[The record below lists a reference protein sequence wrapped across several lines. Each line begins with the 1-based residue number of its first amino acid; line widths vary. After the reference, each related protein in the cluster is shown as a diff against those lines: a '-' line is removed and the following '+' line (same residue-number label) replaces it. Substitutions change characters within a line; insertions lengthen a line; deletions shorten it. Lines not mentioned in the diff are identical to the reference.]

1 MAKQIK
7 RTDIAETDLYKDIR
21 DSATKTIVEINKVN
35 QELQKTAQVI
45 ASSLKGELDKTTK
58 SIENFSKNVTTMNA
72 VVDQSIKMD
81 EAKAK
86 ALKVQLDADIK
97 LQKLQ
102 QEKEKTAQ
110 QQLRTQAQQEKAA
123 KANARAVGQE
133 TDAYKKLVIATRD
146 QKNQSKALGAE
157 LLELEKNGQKNTKAF
172 KDLEKRYK
180 EVTKAAQQ
188 GDVELKKLD
197 KTVGDNFRN
206 VGNYSSALDGL
217 KGALGKVGLAFGIG
231 SVVTDAFGTIKQFDQ
246 SVQDLSAITGASGA
260 ELDKYRESA
269 IEMGKGVVGG
279 AAATVEAFKLIGSA
293 KPELLAN
300 ADSLIAVTDAAITL
314 SKAAGMDLPEAATA
328 LTDAMNQFGAPAE
341 EAGRFINVLA
351 AGSKFGSAEIPQVT
365 EALLKFG
372 AAAKNSNVSIEEST
386 ALIEDLAEKGLKG
399 AEAGTAIRNVL
410 LKIGSPDAL
419 PKEAQDRLKDL
430 GISFEDLTDTTK
442 PLADRLDVLK
452 PLLKDQTTLIKVFGT
467 ENAIAA
473 TNILSTTDR
482 LRELTTQVT
491 GTNTANEQAAIRA
504 ATLNDAINRLK
515 ESWNAIVLSFQSG
528 TGVAGILTKAL
539 MFLANNLGTIVK
551 TIGAA
556 AGIFATYKVTVTA
569 TNAITKAYT
578 ATMALMN
585 LAFGKNA
592 IATKGADV
600 AMKAF
605 NATTKANPIGLLVTV
620 LATAVTAFFAF
631 RDSASEAEK
640 AQKRLNDAV
649 KAGEE
654 QGKRAASTFR
664 AVTEDRFKQIED
676 QAKRMR
682 LQGEDAAKVDKWVL
696 EQKKAFQEQE
706 NDFIDF
712 NIKKREKQTKATVD
726 ANKAEIAALDERIKK
741 QEQLLMGSISDGQ
754 RVIVQNQIKSLKS
767 QQRALETSS
776 MMSIKNFESYK
787 SNLLKSR
794 DELDSQILASS
805 EEVVNADKEAAE
817 KLNAAQQK
825 RQQELD
831 LLRKRA
837 EDLEDARIEDEF
849 KRKEQQLKRA
859 FEREM
864 QAIKGNS
871 EIENRLRKE
880 LELKLNNDI
889 LELQKDRHAKSLK
902 LVEDALASVDKKY
915 EDGDKK
921 RQDDDEKMYQMEV
934 KAAEKR
940 TKQAESENLDKITD
954 QKQFDI
960 EEQKRLIAHLKEM
973 LAIQKAYG
981 KDAEALDT
989 EIQIKKAE
997 KQLETMEKETT
1008 AVKDNSEVQK
1018 KIIEEVTNYAIKK
1031 TDERIAAIDKE
1042 IAAAQR
1048 QAEFYEKLAAEGNI
1062 TAEQSLL
1069 EQQKIIDE
1077 AEKEREQLERRKQQ
1091 IQLISAGVSTYQSKV
1106 AAGDQSPLL
1115 NTIKDITLLTQFLSN
1130 LPAFFDGT
1138 EDTGQG
1144 GGIDGKGGFHA
1155 VLHPHER
1162 VIPASENAKL
1172 KGLSNTELADV
1183 GMKYKNGQL
1192 VDFRARLGMQD
1203 KRQTNE
1209 LLLKEIKDLKEV
1221 ISNQPQTDWNI
1232 GEVTQESFNLI
1243 KRTVSKNTVVYNKF
1257 RMKK

>member
-58 SIENFSKNVTTMNA
+58 SIENFSKNVTTMNG

-110 QQLRTQAQQEKAA
+110 QQLRTQAAQEKQS

-133 TDAYKKLVIATRD
+133 GDAYKKLVIATRD
-146 QKNQSKALGAE
+146 QKNESKRLGAE
-157 LLELEKNGQKNTKAF
+157 LLNLEKSGQKNTKAYR
-172 KDLEKRYK
+172 DLEKQYR
-180 EVTKAAQQ
+180 EVTKAAQK
-188 GDVELKKLD
+188 GDAELKKLD

-206 VGNYSSALDGL
+206 VGNYKSALSGLNKVLGAVGVGLGVNAIKNFISESIELSRVQEKAVAQVQAGLTSTGNAVGYSLDELKQKATDFQKGTLFGDEQILQDLTSVMLTFTNVTGETFDRAQQAALDLSTRMGGDL
-217 KGALGKVGLAFGIG
+217 KGAAVQLGKALNDPV
-231 SVVTDAFGTIKQFDQ
+231 
-246 SVQDLSAITGASGA
+246 
-260 ELDKYRESA
+260 
-269 IEMGKGVVGG
+269 KGVTALSKVGVSFTEQQKEQIKTLTESG
-279 AAATVEAFKLIGSA
+279 NIVQAQAIVLDELNKEFGGSA
-293 KPELLAN
+293 KAAAEADGGITQLSNAFNDMREVVGKVIVETIKPLVVSLRDFFLNLKEEQIRSFLSTLAT
-300 ADSLIAVTDAAITL
+300 IGKVI
-314 SKAAGMDLPEAATA
+314 G
-328 LTDAMNQFGAPAE
+328 
-341 EAGRFINVLA
+341 IV
-351 AGSKFGSAEIPQVT
+351 
-365 EALLKFG
+365 G
-372 AAAKNSNVSIEEST
+372 AA
-386 ALIEDLAEKGLKG
+386 
-399 AEAGTAIRNVL
+399 
-410 LKIGSPDAL
+410 
-419 PKEAQDRLKDL
+419 
-430 GISFEDLTDTTK
+430 F
-442 PLADRLDVLK
+442 
-452 PLLKDQTTLIKVFGT
+452 
-467 ENAIAA
+467 
-473 TNILSTTDR
+473 LS
-482 LRELTTQVT
+482 
-491 GTNTANEQAAIRA
+491 
-504 ATLNDAINRLK
+504 
-515 ESWNAIVLSFQSG
+515 
-528 TGVAGILTKAL
+528 
-539 MFLANNLGTIVK
+539 
-551 TIGAA
+551 
-556 AGIFATYKVTVTA
+556 YKVTIIA
-569 TNAITKAYT
+569 TNAITKVYT
-578 ATMALMN
+578 ATMGLMN

-592 IATKGADV
+592 IATKGADA

-605 NATTKANPIGLLVTV
+605 NATTKANPIGLLVTL

-640 AQKRLNDAV
+640 AQQRLNDSI

-664 AVTEDRFKQIED
+664 AVTDERFKAIED
-676 QAKRMR
+676 EAKRRR
-682 LQGEDAAKVDKWVL
+682 LAGEDAAKVDKWVL
-696 EQKKAFQEQE
+696 EQKKALQEQE

-712 NIKKREKQTKATVD
+712 NIKKREQQTQATIEN
-726 ANKAEIAALDERIKK
+726 NKAEIASLDEKIKK
-741 QEQLLMGSISDGQ
+741 QEQRLTGSIRDGE
-754 RVIVQNQIKSLKS
+754 RVIVQNQIQSLKR
-767 QQRALETSS
+767 QQKALETSS
-776 MMSIKNFESYK
+776 MMSLRNFESYK
-787 SNLLKSR
+787 ANLLKSR
-794 DELDSQILASS
+794 DQLNSEILSSS
-805 EEVVNADKEAAE
+805 EEVVNADKEANDRL
-817 KLNAAQQK
+817 KAAALK

-837 EDLEDARIEDEF
+837 EDLEDARIEDEY
-849 KRKEQQLKRA
+849 KRKEQQLRRA

-871 EIENRLRKE
+871 EVEKRLRKE
-880 LELKLNNDI
+880 LELKFNNDI

-902 LVEDALASVDKKY
+902 LVEDALAAVDKKY
-915 EDGDKK
+915 EDADKK

-940 TKQAESENLDKITD
+940 TKQAESENLDKISD

-1018 KIIEEVTNYAIKK
+1018 KIIDEVTNYAIKK

-1130 LPAFFDGT
+1130 LPAFFEGT

-1203 KRQTNE
+1203 KRQTND
-1209 LLLKEIKDLKEV
+1209 LLLKEIKELKEV

-1243 KRTVSKNTVVYNKF
+1243 KRTVNKNTVVYNKF

>member
-35 QELQKTAQVI
+35 AELQKTAQTI
-45 ASSLKGELDKTTK
+45 AGALKGELDKTTK

-110 QQLRTQAQQEKAA
+110 QQLRTQAAQEKQS

-133 TDAYKKLVIATRD
+133 GDAYKKLVIATRD
-146 QKNQSKALGAE
+146 QKNESKRLGAE
-157 LLELEKNGQKNTKAF
+157 LLNLEKSGQKNTKAYR
-172 KDLEKRYK
+172 DLEKQYR

-188 GDVELKKLD
+188 GDAQLKKLD

-206 VGNYSSALDGL
+206 VGNYKSALSGLNKVLGAVGVGLGVNAVKNFISESIELSRVQEKAVAQVQAGLISTNNAVGFSLDELKQKAADFQRSSLFGDEQILQDLTSVMLTFTNVTGESFDRAQQAALDLSTRMGGDL
-217 KGALGKVGLAFGIG
+217 KGAAVQLGKALNDPIKGTAALAKSGIQFTEQQKEQIKTLTESGNIVQAQSIILDELNTQFGGSAAAAAEADGGITQLSNAFNDMREVVGKVI
-231 SVVTDAFGTIKQFDQ
+231 VETIKPLVVSLRDFFLNLKEEQIRSF
-246 SVQDLSAITGASGA
+246 LSTLATI
-260 ELDKYRESA
+260 
-269 IEMGKGVVGG
+269 GKVLGVVI
-279 AAATVEAFKLIGSA
+279 TAF
-293 KPELLAN
+293 
-300 ADSLIAVTDAAITL
+300 
-314 SKAAGMDLPEAATA
+314 
-328 LTDAMNQFGAPAE
+328 
-341 EAGRFINVLA
+341 
-351 AGSKFGSAEIPQVT
+351 
-365 EALLKFG
+365 
-372 AAAKNSNVSIEEST
+372 VS
-386 ALIEDLAEKGLKG
+386 
-399 AEAGTAIRNVL
+399 
-410 LKIGSPDAL
+410 
-419 PKEAQDRLKDL
+419 
-430 GISFEDLTDTTK
+430 
-442 PLADRLDVLK
+442 
-452 PLLKDQTTLIKVFGT
+452 
-467 ENAIAA
+467 
-473 TNILSTTDR
+473 
-482 LRELTTQVT
+482 
-491 GTNTANEQAAIRA
+491 
-504 ATLNDAINRLK
+504 
-515 ESWNAIVLSFQSG
+515 
-528 TGVAGILTKAL
+528 
-539 MFLANNLGTIVK
+539 
-551 TIGAA
+551 
-556 AGIFATYKVTVTA
+556 YKVTVMA
-569 TNAITKAYT
+569 TNAITKVYT
-578 ATMALMN
+578 ATMGLMN

-592 IATKGADV
+592 IATKGADA

-605 NATTKANPIGLLVTV
+605 NATTKANPIGLLVTL

-640 AQKRLNDAV
+640 AQQRLNDSI

-664 AVTEDRFKQIED
+664 AVTENRFKQIED
-676 QAKRMR
+676 EAKKKR

-712 NIKKREKQTKATVD
+712 NIKKREQQTQATIEN
-726 ANKAEIAALDERIKK
+726 NKAEIASLDEKIKN
-741 QEQLLMGSISDGQ
+741 EENLLRGWLRAEDRLTTQS
-754 RVIVQNQIKSLKS
+754 QIQSLKR
-767 QQRALETSS
+767 QQKALESS
-776 MMSIKNFESYK
+776 NMMSIRNFESYK
-787 SNLLKSR
+787 ANLLKSR
-794 DELDSQILASS
+794 DELNSQILSS
-805 EEVVNADKEAAE
+805 AEEVVNADKEAND
-817 KLNAAQQK
+817 KLKAAALK

-831 LLRKRA
+831 LLRRRA
-837 EDLEDARIEDEF
+837 EDLEDQRIQDEF

-880 LELKLNNDI
+880 LTLKLDAD
-889 LELQKDRHAKSLK
+889 LLALQKEQHLASLK
-902 LVEDALASVDKKY
+902 LVDDYIAEIDKRNEAAS
-915 EDGDKK
+915 E
-921 RQDDDEKMYQMEV
+921 REKEQNEKDYQAEI
-934 KAAEKR
+934 KWQEKR
-940 TKQAESENLDKITD
+940 NKWAESENLDKITD

-960 EEQKRLIAHLKEM
+960 EEQKRLIAHLKSM
-973 LAIQKAYG
+973 LAIQQTYG
-981 KDAEALDT
+981 KDVEALDT
-989 EIQIKKAE
+989 EIAIKKAE
-997 KQLETMEKETT
+997 KQLQAMENETT
-1008 AVKDNSEVQK
+1008 VMKDNSETQK
-1018 KIIEEVTNYAIKK
+1018 KIIDEVTNYAIKK

-1048 QAEFYEKLAAEGNI
+1048 QADFFAKLAAEGNI

-1130 LPAFFDGT
+1130 LPAFFEGT
-1138 EDTGQG
+1138 EDTGAG

-1203 KRQTNE
+1203 KRQTND

-1221 ISNQPQTDWNI
+1221 IANQPQTDWNI

-1243 KRTVSKNTVVYNKF
+1243 KRTVNKNTVVYNKF

>member
-35 QELQKTAQVI
+35 AELQKTAQTI
-45 ASSLKGELDKTTK
+45 AGSLKGELDKTTK
-58 SIENFSKNVTTMNA
+58 SIENFSKNVTTMNG

-110 QQLRTQAQQEKAA
+110 QQLRTQAQQEKQAN
-123 KANARAVGQE
+123 ANARAVGQE
-133 TDAYKKLVIATRD
+133 GDAYKKLVIATRD
-146 QKNQSKALGAE
+146 QKNESKRLGAE
-157 LLELEKNGQKNTKAF
+157 LLNLEKSGQKNTKAYR
-172 KDLEKRYK
+172 DLEKQYR
-180 EVTKAAQQ
+180 EVTKAAQK
-188 GDVELKKLD
+188 GDAELKKLD

-206 VGNYSSALDGL
+206 VGNYKSALSGLNKVLGAVGVGLGVNAIKNFISESIELSRVQEKAVAQVQAGLTSTGNAVGYSLDELKQKATDFQKGTLFGDEQILQDLTSVMLTFTNVTGETFDRAQQAALDLSTRMGGDL
-217 KGALGKVGLAFGIG
+217 KGAAVQLGKALNDPV
-231 SVVTDAFGTIKQFDQ
+231 
-246 SVQDLSAITGASGA
+246 
-260 ELDKYRESA
+260 
-269 IEMGKGVVGG
+269 KGV
-279 AAATVEAFKLIGSA
+279 
-293 KPELLAN
+293 
-300 ADSLIAVTDAAITL
+300 
-314 SKAAGMDLPEAATA
+314 TA
-328 LTDAMNQFGAPAE
+328 LTKVGVSF
-341 EAGRFINVLA
+341 
-351 AGSKFGSAEIPQVT
+351 T
-365 EALLKFG
+365 EQQKEQIKTLT
-372 AAAKNSNVSIEEST
+372 ESGN
-386 ALIEDLAEKGLKG
+386 I
-399 AEAGTAIRNVL
+399 VQ
-410 LKIGSPDAL
+410 
-419 PKEAQDRLKDL
+419 AQ
-430 GISFEDLTDTTK
+430 
-442 PLADRLDVLK
+442 
-452 PLLKDQTTLIKVFGT
+452 
-467 ENAIAA
+467 
-473 TNILSTTDR
+473 
-482 LRELTTQVT
+482 
-491 GTNTANEQAAIRA
+491 
-504 ATLNDAINRLK
+504 
-515 ESWNAIVLSFQSG
+515 AIVLDELNKEFGGSAAAAAEADGGITQLSNAFNDMREVVGKVIVETIKPFITSLRDFFLNLKEDQVRSFLS
-528 TGVAGILTKAL
+528 T
-539 MFLANNLGTIVK
+539 LA
-551 TIGAA
+551 TIGKVLGVVITA
-556 AGIFATYKVTVTA
+556 FVSYKVTVMA

-605 NATTKANPIGLLVTV
+605 NATTKANPIGLLVTL

-631 RDSASEAEK
+631 RDSADSATK
-640 AQKRLNDAV
+640 AQNALNAAIEAGG
-649 KAGEE
+649 KAG
-654 QGKRAASTFR
+654 QKTNQML
-664 AVTEDRFKQIED
+664 D
-676 QAKRMR
+676 
-682 LQGEDAAKVDKWVL
+682 KVQDEKIKAL
-696 EQKKAFQEQE
+696 EQEARQRIANGENEKK
-706 NDFIDF
+706 
-712 NIKKREKQTKATVD
+712 
-726 ANKAEIAALDERIKK
+726 
-741 QEQLLMGSISDGQ
+741 
-754 RVIVQNQIKSLKS
+754 
-767 QQRALETSS
+767 
-776 MMSIKNFESYK
+776 
-787 SNLLKSR
+787 
-794 DELDSQILASS
+794 
-805 EEVVNADKEAAE
+805 VNADLLAAKKAYFETENQFINESIEKIKRRAAE
-817 KLNAAQQK
+817 SIAIERKNTTDSKRNQELLERAKILITDQSSLRQSKVIGKYQQLYEQMANERAKKEIEELESRKKNNLNYFSELEIETKEHDKEITEGMKGAALK

-871 EIENRLRKE
+871 EVEKRLRKE
-880 LELKLNNDI
+880 LELKFNNDI

-902 LVEDALASVDKKY
+902 LVEDALAAVDKKY

-921 RQDDDEKMYQMEV
+921 RQDDDEKMFQMEV

-940 TKQAESENLDKITD
+940 TKQAESDNLDKIKD

-1048 QAEFYEKLAAEGNI
+1048 QADFYEKLAAEGNI

-1130 LPAFFDGT
+1130 LPAFFEGT

-1203 KRQTNE
+1203 KRQTND

-1243 KRTVSKNTVVYNKF
+1243 KRTVNKNTVVYNKF

>member
-7 RTDIAETDLYKDIR
+7 RADIAEEDLYKDIR
-21 DSATKTIVEINKVN
+21 DSAAKTIVKINEVN
-35 QELQKTAQVI
+35 AKLQKTSQEI

-58 SIENFSKNVTTMNA
+58 SIETFSKNVTTMNG

-110 QQLRTQAQQEKAA
+110 QQLRTQQQQEKAA
-123 KANARAVGQE
+123 KANAKAVIDE
-133 TDAYKKLVIATRD
+133 SNAYKVLEKATRD
-146 QKNQSKALGAE
+146 QKNESKRLGAE
-157 LLELEKNGQKNTKAF
+157 LLNLEKNGQKNTKAY
-172 KDLEKRYK
+172 KDLEKQYR

-592 IATKGADV
+592 IATKGADA

-631 RDSASEAEK
+631 RDGADSATK
-640 AQKRLNDAV
+640 AQNALNAAIEAGG
-649 KAGEE
+649 KAGQKTNQMLAQVQDE
-654 QGKRAASTFR
+654 KIKA
-664 AVTEDRFKQIED
+664 
-676 QAKRMR
+676 
-682 LQGEDAAKVDKWVL
+682 L
-696 EQKKAFQEQE
+696 EQEARQRIANGENEKK
-706 NDFIDF
+706 
-712 NIKKREKQTKATVD
+712 
-726 ANKAEIAALDERIKK
+726 
-741 QEQLLMGSISDGQ
+741 
-754 RVIVQNQIKSLKS
+754 
-767 QQRALETSS
+767 
-776 MMSIKNFESYK
+776 
-787 SNLLKSR
+787 
-794 DELDSQILASS
+794 
-805 EEVVNADKEAAE
+805 VNADLLSAKKSYFETENQFINESIEKVKRRAAE
-817 KLNAAQQK
+817 TIAIERKNTTDSKRNQELLERAKILITDQSSLRQSKVIGKYNELYEQMANERAKKEIEELESRKKNNLNYFSELEIETKEHDKEITEGMKGAALK

-831 LLRKRA
+831 LLRRRV
-837 EDLEDARIEDEF
+837 EDMEDARIEDEF
-849 KRKEQQLKRA
+849 KRKEQQLRRA

-880 LELKLNNDI
+880 LELKFNNDI

-902 LVEDALASVDKKY
+902 LVEDALAAVDKKY

-997 KQLETMEKETT
+997 KQLKTMEKETT

-1130 LPAFFDGT
+1130 LPAFFEGT